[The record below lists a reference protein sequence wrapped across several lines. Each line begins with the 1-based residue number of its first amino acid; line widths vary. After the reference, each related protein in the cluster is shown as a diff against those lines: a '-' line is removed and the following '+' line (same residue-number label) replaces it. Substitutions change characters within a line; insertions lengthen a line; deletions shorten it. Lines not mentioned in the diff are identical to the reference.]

1 MAVLL
6 VWFWL
11 TSLAL
16 LMGAELNAQ
25 LEGRR
30 KVKPDGPSA

>member
-11 TSLAL
+11 SSLMFL
-16 LMGAELNAQ
+16 VGAELNAQ
-25 LEGRR
+25 LEGVRD
-30 KVKPDGPSA
+30 VPATDA